1 MWEKNLPR
9 GDVGTIDKLWLGDSD
24 VPKTLKKHI
33 KKKCRDAKFLS
44 VALNLTTRVYIPS
57 YLVSKRFIIF
67 LYFIFNILSN
77 IHVYV
82 SIFHAYSKQV
92 SIFQNFTIFI
102 HKFLSSRNL
111 YISMIE
117 NEIPNNSKIPFWN
130 DTRSINFPKNFK
142 QRQNK
147 TKESL

>member
-57 YLVSKRFIIF
+57 YLVSKRFIIELF
-67 LYFIFNILSN
+67 VFYIQHLVEHSRLHFYIPW
-77 IHVYV
+77 
-82 SIFHAYSKQV
+82 KQV

-102 HKFLSSRNL
+102 HNFLFSRNL
-111 YISMIE
+111 YNISMIE
-117 NEIPNNSKIPFWN
+117 NQIPNNFKISFWN
-130 DTRSINFPKNFK
+130 DIRSINFPKNFK
-142 QRQNK
+142 QRQN
-147 TKESL
+147 

>member
-57 YLVSKRFIIF
+57 YLVSKRFIIELF
-67 LYFIFNILSN
+67 VFYIQHLVEHSRLRFYIPW
-77 IHVYV
+77 
-82 SIFHAYSKQV
+82 KQV